1 MKRLERAAL
10 LSSLGRELI
19 DNGSWCGETHLQK
32 AVYLLQEVFTVPT
45 AFDFVL
51 YKFGPFSFDLR
62 DELGSMLADGLLDLA
77 PEQPYGP
84 RLIPTERS
92 GQLEKQFSKAVSEF
106 HEPISF
112 CAQRLGSLG
121 VAELEKLATAL
132 YVTKEY
138 GRDLKAK
145 QRAKRLS
152 ELKPHIDSKDALDAI
167 SEIDKLLVEVE
178 NMPA

>member
-51 YKFGPFSFDLR
+51 YKFGPFSF
-62 DELGSMLADGLLDLA
+62 

-106 HEPISF
+106 YGPVSF

-132 YVTKEY
+132 YVTREY
-138 GRDLKAK
+138 GKDLKAK
-145 QRAKRLS
+145 QRARRLS
-152 ELKPHIDSKDALDAI
+152 ELKPHIDSRDALDAI
-167 SEIDKLLVEVE
+167 VAIDELLAEVE
-178 NMPA
+178 KKPA